1 MEPAE
6 FFDGAASADRCRFVE
21 TVVDVEAAAFTDD
34 EPVYVMG
41 RVMIAWRI
49 VYFTR
54 VARREVS
61 SRAAFDPTP
70 CRILRLTR
78 KRELGRVLS
87 NEEI

>member
-1 MEPAE
+1 MESAE
-6 FFDGAASADRCRFVE
+6 FFDGAASADVAA
-21 TVVDVEAAAFTDD
+21 VDVEAAAFTDD
-34 EPVYVMG
+34 EHVMG

-54 VARREVS
+54 VARREVP
-61 SRAAFDPTP
+61 SRTAFDLG
-70 CRILRLTR
+70 RILRLTR